1 MITSTSDV
9 TKADRVFNDLTS
21 VVLHTA
27 LGGLMS
33 RQRTVADNVANIQTP
48 RFLAGRVQFED
59 ALRAAVA
66 DGNPTE
72 AAEVTP
78 SRAPSLEPTREDGN
92 NVNLDRETLLGSE
105 TSMQYQLLLRA
116 LDSKY
121 GLIKTAMRNN

>member
-1 MITSTSDV
+1 M
-9 TKADRVFNDLTS
+9 FNDLTS

-27 LGGLMS
+27 LGGLTT
-33 RQRTVADNVANIQTP
+33 RQRTIADNVSNIQTP

-66 DGNPTE
+66 DGNASE
-72 AAEVTP
+72 AADVSP
-78 SRAPSLEPTREDGN
+78 SYAPSLEPTREDGN

-121 GLIKTAMRNN
+121 GLIKSSLRMN